1 MPRNDGKPA
10 KKKEKKFE
18 VRLDHATGEMQLHGR
33 PDFLA
38 RAKAIEVNQDLAK
51 GEIEDRRHLVHWDEQ
66 IKPVLDSVWSGLR
79 ELAPESLV
87 DVMRPPLVRRR
98 LQRLPKEPAALWQRV
113 ANELNSAPNN
123 LAAGRAD
130 INKAIE
136 IVRARLRRVTARL
149 SDDAELV
156 AKVARAGSGPGA
168 NLAVMEIYKD
178 MAIGELLAAEDGN
191 DEPTPIKAQI
201 LAIGFQIVGFLEGC
215 AAPCAFV
222 QMLHH
227 ATDSVTF
234 DLSEKARRE
243 QTQATLA
250 WLTRM
255 QANIA
260 RPAPERYEAMLTLLD

>member
-18 VRLDHATGEMQLHGR
+18 VRLDHATGEMELHGR

-38 RAKAIEVNQDLAK
+38 RAKAIEVNQDLEK

-66 IKPVLDSVWSGLR
+66 IKPVLESVWSGLR
-79 ELAPESLV
+79 TLPADGLV
-87 DVMRPPLVRRR
+87 EVLRPPLVRRR
-98 LQRLPKEPAALWQRV
+98 LVRLPKEPVALWQRV
-113 ANELNSAPNN
+113 ANELNSAPRN

-136 IVRARLRRVTARL
+136 IVRARLRRVMARL
-149 SDDAELV
+149 TDDAELV
-156 AKVARAGSGPGA
+156 AKVTRAGTGPGA

-178 MAIGELLAAEDGN
+178 LAIGELLASEDGN
-191 DEPTPIKAQI
+191 DETPIKAQI
-201 LAIGFQIVGFLEGC
+201 VAIGFQIVGFLEGC

-222 QMLHH
+222 QTLYH
-227 ATDSVTF
+227 AIDSVTF

-250 WLTRM
+250 WLSRM

-260 RPAPERYEAMLTLLD
+260 RPAAERYEAMLTLID